1 MSYNPYSLLDKRI
14 LVTGASSGIGRQ
26 TAIECSRLGAK
37 LVLTGRN
44 EGRLNNTLEELVGE
58 GHSYVVCDL
67 SDSSAIKTLA
77 ESIDTLDGVVLN
89 AGYTKT
95 APVQFIKEDDLMG
108 MLQVNTV
115 APMLLLRDLL
125 KKKKLP
131 KGASVV
137 FTSSIAGVVRS
148 SVGNAMYAST
158 KGALSAFVRVAA
170 KELAARGIRVN
181 AVCPASVDTGILDN
195 SSISKEQLE
204 ADMANY
210 PLQRYG
216 KPEEV
221 AWAIIYLL
229 SEASSWTTGT
239 NMIIDGGIS
248 IR

>member
-1 MSYNPYSLLDKRI
+1 MSYNPFSLQDKHI
-14 LVTGASSGIGRQ
+14 LVTGASSGIGKQ
-26 TAIECSRLGAK
+26 TAIECTKLGAK

-44 EGRLNNTLEELVGE
+44 EERLNATLEELVGE
-58 GHSYVVCDL
+58 GHSYVVCDF
-67 SDSSAIKTLA
+67 SDSEAIKTLA
-77 ESIDTLDGVVLN
+77 AGIDTLDGVVLN

-115 APMLLLRDLL
+115 APVLLLRDLL

-148 SVGNAMYAST
+148 SVGNTMYAST

-170 KELAARGIRVN
+170 KELATKGIRVN

-195 SSISKEQLE
+195 GAISKEQLE
-204 ADMANY
+204 ADMTNY

-216 KPEEV
+216 TPQEV

-229 SEASSWTTGT
+229 SPASAWTTGT
-239 NMIIDGGIS
+239 NMLIDGGIS

>member
-1 MSYNPYSLLDKRI
+1 MSYNPYSLEGRTI
-14 LVTGASSGIGRQ
+14 LITGASSGIGRI
-26 TAIECSRLGAK
+26 TAIECAKLGAQV
-37 LVLTGRN
+37 VLTGRN
-44 EGRLNNTLEELVGE
+44 EERLSSVLNELEGIGHQFVTCDLKNSTAIRELVE
-58 GHSYVVCDL
+58 GL
-67 SDSSAIKTLA
+67 PAI
-77 ESIDTLDGVVLN
+77 DGFVSN

-95 APVQFIKEDDLMG
+95 APVQFVKEDDLLS

-115 APMLLLRDLL
+115 APVLLLRDLL
-125 KKKKLP
+125 KKKKLQ

-148 SVGNAMYAST
+148 SVGNTMYAST
-158 KGALSAFVRVAA
+158 KGAISAFVRVAA
-170 KELAARGIRVN
+170 KELAAKGIRVN

-195 SSISKEQLE
+195 GAISREQLE

-229 SEASSWTTGT
+229 SEASAWTTGT
-239 NMIIDGGIS
+239 NMLIDGGIS

>member
-1 MSYNPYSLLDKRI
+1 MSYNPYSLEGRRI
-14 LVTGASSGIGRQ
+14 LVTGASSGIGRR
-26 TAIECSRLGAK
+26 TAIECAKLGAK
-37 LVLTGRN
+37 VFLTGRCVERLSGVLN
-44 EGRLNNTLEELVGE
+44 ELEGT
-58 GHSYVVCDL
+58 GHSFLVCDL
-67 SDSSAIKTLA
+67 NDSVAIKGLVDDLPV
-77 ESIDTLDGVVLN
+77 IDGLVCN

-95 APVQFIKEDDLMG
+95 APVQFIKEEDLLN

-115 APMLLLRDLL
+115 APMILSRDLL
-125 KKKKLP
+125 KKKKLQ

-148 SVGNAMYAST
+148 SVGNTMYAST
-158 KGALSAFVRVAA
+158 KGAISAFVRVAA
-170 KELAARGIRVN
+170 KELAAKGIRVN
-181 AVCPASVDTGILDN
+181 AVCPASIDTGILDN
-195 SSISKEQLE
+195 GAISREQLE

-229 SEASSWTTGT
+229 SDASAWTTGT
-239 NMIIDGGIS
+239 NMLIDGGIS